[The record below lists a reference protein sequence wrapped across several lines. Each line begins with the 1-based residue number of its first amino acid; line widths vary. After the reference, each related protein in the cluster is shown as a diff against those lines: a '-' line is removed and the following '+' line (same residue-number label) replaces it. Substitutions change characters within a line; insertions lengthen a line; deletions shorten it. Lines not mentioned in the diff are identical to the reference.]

1 MLNGAE
7 TSGLDPHLQALAQQ
21 LAQQMLATLIQG
33 NVPQT
38 ATLQDLEEVI
48 AKLTINRPPINV
60 MNYDTL
66 VEINAAWES

>member
-1 MLNGAE
+1 MLNGAA
-7 TSGLDPHLQALAQQ
+7 TSGLEPYLQALAQQ